1 MSNLNQL
8 LLNFNQKQNFN
19 YSDFYVSK
27 CNFYAFKLIDNW
39 PKWEKKI
46 LNIYGE
52 TGCGKSHLSQIFISK
67 HKAKIFKEN
76 QIDNDLLVKLKI
88 YENLILDEF
97 ENRTDEKLLYSLFNL
112 VEQDNKFLIINS
124 KKPISENEFLL
135 NDLKSR
141 VKNCLFAEIKIPDDE
156 LIFALILKNFSDKQI
171 NIDKKII
178 DYIVKRIDRSYRKI
192 SEFIYKLDELTLKK
206 KKPINLKT
214 INNLLAGKIE

>member
-8 LLNFNQKQNFN
+8 LLNFNHKQNFN
-19 YSDFYVSK
+19 YNDFYVSK
-27 CNFYAFKLIDNW
+27 SNFYAFKLIDSW

-67 HKAKIFKEN
+67 HKAKLFREN
-76 QIDNDLLVKLKI
+76 QLDDDLLLKLKL

-97 ENRTDEKLLYSLFNL
+97 ENRTDENLLYSLFNL

-124 KKPISENEFLL
+124 KKPIIQKDFLL
-135 NDLKSR
+135 KDLKSR
-141 VKNCLFAEIKIPDDE
+141 VKNCLLAEIKMPDDE
-156 LIFALILKNFSDKQI
+156 LIFALLLKNFSDKQI
-171 NIDKKII
+171 SIDKKII
-178 DYIVKRIDRSYRKI
+178 DYIVKRIDRSYRNI

-206 KKPINLKT
+206 KKPVNIKT
-214 INNLLAGKIE
+214 IKNLLAGKIE

>member
-19 YSDFYVSK
+19 YNDFYVSES
-27 CNFYAFKLIDNW
+27 NFYAFKLIDTW

-67 HKAKIFKEN
+67 HKAKLFKEN
-76 QIDNDLLVKLKI
+76 QLNNDLLLKLKL

-124 KKPISENEFLL
+124 KKPIIEEEFVL

-141 VKNCLFAEIKIPDDE
+141 VKNCLLAEIKIPDDE

>member
-19 YSDFYVSK
+19 YNDFYVSES
-27 CNFYAFKLIDNW
+27 NFYAFKLIDTW

-67 HKAKIFKEN
+67 HKAKLFKEN
-76 QIDNDLLVKLKI
+76 QLNNDLLLKLKL

-124 KKPISENEFLL
+124 KKPIIDKNFLL

-141 VKNCLFAEIKIPDDE
+141 VNNCLLAEIKVPDDE

-171 NIDKKII
+171 SIDKKII

-214 INNLLAGKIE
+214 INDLLAGKIE